1 MKRLLLIIVISL
13 ITHVSFGQHLDSIK
27 HIEII
32 SEVQDS
38 MALIN
43 KRDIDKINETFYEL
57 RVSRQLNDIN
67 DSIINVMTIQTQYL
81 DSILRSQK
89 VVIENDKLIRD
100 QLITQHSYEVEFYKK
115 ELRTSNNKKIVW
127 QTTTGLS
134 LLTIILIILL

>member
-115 ELRTSNNKKIVW
+115 ELRTSNNKKIV
-127 QTTTGLS
+127 
-134 LLTIILIILL
+134 

>member
-1 MKRLLLIIVISL
+1 M
-13 ITHVSFGQHLDSIK
+13 FGQSLDSIK

-43 KRDIDKINETFYEL
+43 KEDIDKINQTFHEL
-57 RVSRQLNDIN
+57 RVSNRVNEIN
-67 DSIINVMTIQTQYL
+67 DSIINVLSIQTQQL

-89 VVIENDKLIRD
+89 IVIENEKLIRD
-100 QLITQHSYEVEFYKK
+100 QLVTQHSYEVDFYKK
-115 ELRTSNNKKIVW
+115 ELKKSNNKRIVW

-134 LLTIILIILL
+134 LLSVILLILL

>member
-1 MKRLLLIIVISL
+1 MKKILIILFSL
-13 ITHVSFGQHLDSIK
+13 ITFNMFGQSLDSIK

-43 KRDIDKINETFYEL
+43 KEDIDKINQTFHEL
-57 RVSRQLNDIN
+57 RVSNRVNEIN
-67 DSIINVMTIQTQYL
+67 DSIINVLSIQTQQL

-89 VVIENDKLIRD
+89 IVIENEKLIRD
-100 QLITQHSYEVEFYKK
+100 QLVTQHSYEVDFYKK
-115 ELRTSNNKKIVW
+115 ELKKSNNKRIVW

-134 LLTIILIILL
+134 LLSVILLILL

>member
-13 ITHVSFGQHLDSIK
+13 ITHVSSGQHLDSIK